1 MTPCIVC
8 ASTLTILISANG
20 AAAQTGSALYS
31 TRLDTRVT
39 TSAFLVTFGTTYLVH
54 VYEGRSTTNAIEAG
68 AREANP
74 LVAPFTSGP
83 GMFAFS
89 VARATAINAA
99 VASIGK
105 RHKFWAIG
113 IGAALNYSYL
123 YIADRNNTVAADM
136 RRQRRRL
143 GR

>member
-1 MTPCIVC
+1 MTLRIAGAV
-8 ASTLTILISANG
+8 TLAILISANG
-20 AAAQTGSALYS
+20 AAAQTRSARYG
-31 TRLDTRVT
+31 TTLDERVT
-39 TSAFLVTFGTTYLVH
+39 SSAFLITYGTTYLVQ

-74 LVAPFTSGP
+74 LVSPFTSGP
-83 GMFAFS
+83 GMFVFS

-99 VASIGK
+99 VGSIGR

-123 YIADRNNTVAADM
+123 YIAERNNTVAADM
-136 RRQRRRL
+136 RRLRR
-143 GR
+143 